1 MATKKTKVPNGY
13 SYYKDKGHFTRT
25 VVVHLS
31 EETYGKL
38 KWKAYLE
45 ERSIQKT
52 TRRLVEEGLKDVE
65 PPKEKGTKA

>member
-1 MATKKTKVPNGY
+1 MAKKPKTSSGY
-13 SYYKDKGHFTRT
+13 SYYKDKGRLKRT

-31 EETYGKL
+31 DDTYGKL

-52 TRRLVEEGLKDVE
+52 TRRIIEDGLKGVE
-65 PPKEKGTKA
+65 VPAKEKGQGS